1 MAITLNNQNFE
12 KETQSQLVLVDFWA
26 NWCQPC
32 KMLDPILADLEDQFG
47 TQIKFAKVD
56 VEKNME
62 LAEKFHI
69 QNIPAQI
76 LFVNG
81 QAKEKVTGYKPK
93 KQFEEYLSQKIT
105 EYEEE
110 NANE

>member
-32 KMLDPILADLEDQFG
+32 KMLDPILADLEDQFS

-56 VEKNME
+56 IEKNME

-76 LFVNG
+76 LFVNS

-93 KQFEEYLSQKIT
+93 KQFEGYLSQKIV
-105 EYEEE
+105 EYKEE
-110 NANE
+110 NTNE